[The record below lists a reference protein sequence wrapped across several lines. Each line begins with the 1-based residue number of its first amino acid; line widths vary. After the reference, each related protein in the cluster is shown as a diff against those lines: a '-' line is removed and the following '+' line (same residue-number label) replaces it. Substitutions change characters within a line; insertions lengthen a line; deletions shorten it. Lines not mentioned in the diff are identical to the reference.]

1 MIQVADLNTGVVYSV
16 VITVITE
23 MMQRKGG
30 FKKIGYNTD
39 KAFWVST
46 NSSIFYFEKVSDQGV
61 VKKYMVLNNSKI
73 NSFFSVFV
81 PIGAI

>member
-39 KAFWVST
+39 KAF
-46 NSSIFYFEKVSDQGV
+46 
-61 VKKYMVLNNSKI
+61 
-73 NSFFSVFV
+73 
-81 PIGAI
+81 